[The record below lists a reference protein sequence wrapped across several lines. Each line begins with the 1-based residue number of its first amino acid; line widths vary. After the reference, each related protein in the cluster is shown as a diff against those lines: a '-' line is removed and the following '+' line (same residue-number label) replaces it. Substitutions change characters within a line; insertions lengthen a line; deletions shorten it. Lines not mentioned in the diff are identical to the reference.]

1 MSRTYVALDLET
13 TGTDPDRDAI
23 IEIGAIKFQGDE
35 VLATW
40 SSFVDPGRRL
50 PYRIQQLTGI
60 TPDDLQ
66 DAPSLF
72 DVLPQVG
79 AFVGAHPVVGHS
91 VPFDLAFLR
100 RHGTLLNNPPIDTFE
115 LASLLMPHA
124 ARYSLVQLALELDIE
139 LSSAHRA
146 LDDAQ
151 ASKDLFLRLVQR
163 LQGFAPQVLEEIRQ
177 LAARIDWPLQM
188 VFEDAAREATRT
200 AFSGTSSDRV
210 GRRPQPGDGPPLE
223 GQQLNAAG
231 AWGDDTWDTLLDAE
245 EATPE
250 FEELAP
256 LEPAPRLYPLDVD
269 QLAQLLEDGGRI
281 ATGFPGYEPRPQQ
294 VAMLRAV
301 ADSFNRGDTL
311 LVEAGTGVGK
321 SLAYLVPAIQH
332 AVENG
337 RRVVISTNT
346 INLQDQLYTKDVP
359 TLARLLGHDVRVAV
373 LKGRAN
379 YMCRH
384 RFNLLRRRSD
394 LTEAEIRLLIKCLVW
409 VSGSRH
415 TDGVV
420 ANGVFAATTTGDMA
434 ELPLRG
440 DEWSAWNRVSAT
452 VEFCNPDTCP
462 YARDGR
468 DYFYR
473 ARQRAEA
480 AHIVIVNH
488 ALLLSDMVSENRVI
502 PRYEYLIV
510 DEAHHLEEQATS
522 QLGFRCSLS
531 DFESIL
537 VALAGSPGGARE
549 RPGLLGDL
557 AARIRGASAEGGQA
571 QAHIQQQKRTAE
583 RLNSHI
589 FHFFSAI
596 ESFVEELAEE
606 GRQTGYHERH
616 YRLTDSLRIQPAWD
630 AVTIAWDDARVALES
645 LLKGLDQLYTAL
657 ADEPFAGEAE
667 GVSVQQEAGS
677 YASTMSELAGYGRRL
692 NELRVGVDAIVNQQ
706 APNEIQWV
714 TWHQQRG
721 QLALNSAPLQIAEML
736 NHNLFAS
743 RTSTTLTSAT
753 LQVNESFEH
762 IKDRLGLWDA
772 RELAVGS
779 PFNYRAATLLY
790 VPTDIPEPGQPYY
803 QKTVEKAMVNLGKA
817 VAGRTLGL
825 FTSHSQLQA
834 TYRAISRPLG
844 EAGIAVLGQGLD
856 GSRAHLLESFKGED
870 ATVLLGTRSFWEG
883 VDVVG
888 PALSCLVIARLPF
901 DVPTDPV
908 FAARSELFENPFM
921 EYAVPQAVLRFRQ
934 GFGRLIR
941 STTDRGVVVLLD
953 KRVLT
958 KRYGRVFLDSLP
970 ACTVRTG
977 PLHELPQAA
986 ASWIE
991 GTRPPTAHANLDG
1004 GVGGPG
1010 AAPGPSTSARW
1021 DEEYF

>member
-35 VLATW
+35 VLKTW

-60 TPDDLQ
+60 TPDDVQ

-72 DVLPQVG
+72 DVLPQVS
-79 AFVGAHPVVGHS
+79 AFVGSHPVVGHS

-100 RHGTLLNNPPIDTFE
+100 RHGTLVDNPPIDTFE

-124 ARYSLVQLALELDIE
+124 ARYSLVQLASELDIG

-146 LDDAQ
+146 LDDAR
-151 ASKDLFLRLVQR
+151 ASKDLFLRLVHR
-163 LQGFAPQVLEEIRQ
+163 LQQFEPQVLEEIRQ
-177 LAARIDWPLQM
+177 LAARVDWPLQM
-188 VFEDAAREATRT
+188 VFEDAARDATRT
-200 AFSGTSSDRV
+200 AFVESV
-210 GRRPQPGDGPPLE
+210 
-223 GQQLNAAG
+223 GQQLDARG
-231 AWGDDTWDTLLDAE
+231 AWGDDTGLPLGILVSVE
-245 EATPE
+245 EHE
-250 FEELAP
+250 P
-256 LEPAPRLYPLDVD
+256 LEPASRLYPLDID
-269 QLAQLLEDGGRI
+269 YLARLLDDGGQI

-294 VAMLRAV
+294 MAMLRAV
-301 ADSFNRGDTL
+301 AESFNRGETL

-321 SLAYLVPAIQH
+321 SLAYLVPSIHH

-337 RRVVISTNT
+337 RRIIISTNT
-346 INLQDQLYTKDVP
+346 INLQDQLFTKDVP
-359 TLARLLGHDVRVAV
+359 TLAEVLGHDVRVAV
-373 LKGRAN
+373 LKGRSN

-384 RFNLLRRRSD
+384 RFNLLRRRTD

-409 VSGSRH
+409 VSS
-415 TDGVV
+415 TI
-420 ANGVFAATTTGDMA
+420 TGDMA

-440 DEWSAWNRVSAT
+440 DEWAAWNRVNAT
-452 VEFCNPDTCP
+452 VEYCNPDTCP

-502 PRYEYLIV
+502 PWYEYLIV
-510 DEAHHLEEQATS
+510 DEAHHLEDQATS
-522 QLGFRCSLS
+522 QLGFRCTQS
-531 DFESIL
+531 DFESVL
-537 VALAGSPGGARE
+537 TALAGSDRSD
-549 RPGLLGDL
+549 RPGILGDL
-557 AARIRGASAEGGQA
+557 AGRIQRSRLSDPAKRRATD
-571 QAHIQQQKRTAE
+571 HIQQQERTAE
-583 RLNSHI
+583 RLSNHL
-589 FHFFSAI
+589 FRLFSAI
-596 ESFVEELAEE
+596 ESFAEELAEE

-616 YRLTDSLRIQPAWD
+616 YRLTDGLRIQPAWD
-630 AVTIAWDDARVALES
+630 EVAIAWDDARVAVES
-645 LLKGLDQLYTAL
+645 LLKGLDQLYTSL
-657 ADEPFAGEAE
+657 AGDEAE
-667 GVSVQQEAGS
+667 GIAQREAL
-677 YASTMSELAGYGRRL
+677 MSELAGLGRRL
-692 NELRVGVDAIVNQQ
+692 NELRAGIDAIVAQQ

-714 TWHQQRG
+714 TWHPQRG
-721 QLALNSAPLQIAEML
+721 QLSINSAPLQIAEML

-743 RTSTTLTSAT
+743 RTATTLTSAT

-772 RELAVGS
+772 RELSVGS

-803 QKTVEKAMVNLGKA
+803 QKTVEKAMVDLGRA
-817 VAGRTLGL
+817 VEGRTLGL

-856 GSRAHLLESFKGED
+856 GSRAHLLESFKGDD

-908 FAARSELFENPFM
+908 FAARSEMFDNPFI

-958 KRYGRVFLDSLP
+958 KRYGRIFLDSLP
-970 ACTVRTG
+970 ACTVRMG
-977 PLHELPQAA
+977 PLHELPEAA
-986 ASWIE
+986 ASWIDGTQSLAGHGE
-991 GTRPPTAHANLDG
+991 GW
-1004 GVGGPG
+1004 
-1010 AAPGPSTSARW
+1010 APSRSRW